1 MHRSLALFLGF
12 ACAALA
18 SGAALAEPPSPTGI
32 AMYALVVGSNA
43 GGPGQVALR
52 YAEDDAHRVAATLVE
67 LGGYTADAVDVVVH
81 PTPDVLRDRL
91 GALAARVAADKAA
104 GRQARVLF
112 YYSGHAR
119 STAIDLGPDELALG
133 ELRQRLFAIP
143 ATLTVVV
150 LDACQS
156 GAFSRIKGA
165 QPAADFSFN
174 SRQHLDASGIAVL
187 ASSSGSELSQ
197 ESEQLRSSYF
207 THHLLVGLRGAG
219 DADGDGQ
226 VSIDEAYRY
235 AYHQTLLATAET
247 AVGGQHV
254 SLEVDLK
261 GHGTV
266 PLSFPRAA
274 TAAIELPGAL
284 EGQTIVEDK
293 RAHAVVAETYKA
305 RGAAVRIA
313 VAPGEYEV
321 LVRHAGR
328 LSRCTV
334 SPGPGGPGGPGGTGG
349 GTVVVELDHC
359 TSEAIVTASG
369 KGGFAEPARR
379 LRIELTGVAG
389 SERKD
394 GFTSTLGA
402 FGYTQSGGTSAGFG
416 LTALWQVDHS
426 PGPSPGDGL
435 GRRLWIGGFGSLV
448 GMPDWTLPTERAP
461 LRFAWSTAALGA
473 ITRAVQPFGASR
485 FAAHSGI
492 YAQLGAGL
500 GIGITHLTDQ
510 DNQRTDQRFFGWAV
524 TMGGGLYVEG
534 DRGIGFTLGYEFD
547 YAPVIDNLTGDTH
560 ASGGHRLSVGVS
572 YAY

>member
-1 MHRSLALFLGF
+1 MYRPLAIPLGVV
-12 ACAALA
+12 CAALA
-18 SGAALAEPPSPTGI
+18 SGAARAEPPAPGI
-32 AMYALVVGSNA
+32 AMYALVVGSNV
-43 GGPGQVALR
+43 GGPGQGALR
-52 YAEDDAHRVAATLVE
+52 YAEADAHRVAATLIE

-81 PTPDVLRDRL
+81 PTPDGLRDRL
-91 GALAARVAADKAA
+91 GALAARVAADRAA

-119 STAIDLGPDELALG
+119 STAIDLGPAELALG

-197 ESEQLRSSYF
+197 ESEQLGSSYF

-254 SLEVDLK
+254 TLEVDLK
-261 GHGTV
+261 GHGAV

-274 TAAIELPGAL
+274 TAAIELPAAL
-284 EGQTIVEDK
+284 EGQTIVEDR
-293 RAHAVVAETYKA
+293 RAHAVIAETYKA

-313 VAPGEYEV
+313 VPAGDYQV

-328 LSRCTV
+328 LSRCALSA
-334 SPGPGGPGGPGGTGG
+334 SPGGGDA
-349 GTVVVELDHC
+349 VVQIDRC
-359 TSEAIVTASG
+359 PSEAIIAAAN
-369 KGGFAEPARR
+369 KGGLAEPGRR
-379 LRIELTGVAG
+379 LRIEVAGVAG

-402 FGYTQSGGTSAGFG
+402 FGYSQSGGTSAGFE
-416 LTALWQVDHS
+416 LTALWQVD
-426 PGPSPGDGL
+426 PGA

-448 GMPDWTLPTERAP
+448 GMPDWTLPTERQP
-461 LRFAWSTAALGA
+461 LRFAWSTAAVGA
-473 ITRAVQPFGASR
+473 LTRAVQPFGASR
-485 FAAHSGI
+485 FAARSGL

-500 GIGITHLTDQ
+500 GIGSTHLTDQ
-510 DNQRTDQRFFGWAV
+510 DDRRTDETFAGWAV
-524 TMGGGLYVEG
+524 TLGGGLYVEG
-534 DRGIGFTLGYEFD
+534 DRGVGFTVGYELD
-547 YAPVIDNLTGDTH
+547 YAPVIDNLAGDTH
-560 ASGGHRLSVGVS
+560 ASGGHRLSAGVS